1 MRLITPHGYWFMDAH
16 IRGDLKGS
24 TVATL
29 RYFFVY
35 TKRNLKNKLIESHA
49 TENAT
54 IVRVVSNAM
63 IKTMVKTNFPLPN
76 AQLINVNIHLYYAYT
91 FVRNFLFETRVRTK
105 SVEMSTHLCTSRSI
119 IIIIIILFYCHPST
133 TMDGSNG
140 SICITTIHV
149 LPAATFALVI
159 NTRW

>member
-1 MRLITPHGYWFMDAH
+1 MDAH

-63 IKTMVKTNFPLPN
+63 IINYGKNELPV
-76 AQLINVNIHLYYAYT
+76 A
-91 FVRNFLFETRVRTK
+91 
-105 SVEMSTHLCTSRSI
+105 
-119 IIIIIILFYCHPST
+119 
-133 TMDGSNG
+133 
-140 SICITTIHV
+140 
-149 LPAATFALVI
+149 
-159 NTRW
+159 